1 MYMYKCLTLLLF
13 STVGSDN
20 SCFSGLSQSVAI
32 RLRKYILCDY
42 DKNSRPIRDHNQP
55 VNLSIQT
62 RVIYYD
68 YNTFDNSFTADSWMG
83 LQWIDEHLAWN
94 PADYES
100 IKSVHLSS
108 NNIWVPDFSIY
119 NKKNG
124 NGEQSVIRNSHCTVK
139 IDGEVRCVV
148 STSYTTVC
156 ISDYT
161 NFPYD
166 EHNCTVRFGSWT
178 HTGEELNLEIDVIT
192 EDLVPNGEWKLINTS
207 AYKHPG
213 VYECCPN
220 NTYPSVDLSF
230 KIQRLS
236 GSHTASVV
244 FSAIVLIII
253 TLTSLWLAPDN
264 PHRLNLCYIN
274 IISEFVYLEYLYWMI
289 PMNNDYRIPLI
300 LLFARDSVVLSVF
313 TLIFTLGLANM
324 MKNEQPVPELI
335 SNVVS
340 VLVAFRLGQFVF
352 LSNCLFKGYEEYEH
366 YITAVHKKDA
376 TWSKT
381 QWLIFSKILNRLCI
395 GIFVLIYLCMFIAF
409 NP

>member
-1 MYMYKCLTLLLF
+1 MNRTQIFICTRFQAFAWTEFCFAHCVCYLF
-13 STVGSDN
+13 
-20 SCFSGLSQSVAI
+20 F
-32 RLRKYILCDY
+32 R
-42 DKNSRPIRDHNQP
+42 
-55 VNLSIQT
+55 
-62 RVIYYD
+62 
-68 YNTFDNSFTADSWMG
+68 
-83 LQWIDEHLAWN
+83 
-94 PADYES
+94 
-100 IKSVHLSS
+100 
-108 NNIWVPDFSIY
+108 
-119 NKKNG
+119 KNG

-244 FSAIVLIII
+244 FSAIGEIII
-253 TLTSLWLAPDN
+253 
-264 PHRLNLCYIN
+264 RLFNFCPIIYFSFDYYNSN
-274 IISEFVYLEYLYWMI
+274 IFMACS
-289 PMNNDYRIPLI
+289 R
-300 LLFARDSVVLSVF
+300 
-313 TLIFTLGLANM
+313 
-324 MKNEQPVPELI
+324 
-335 SNVVS
+335 
-340 VLVAFRLGQFVF
+340 
-352 LSNCLFKGYEEYEH
+352 
-366 YITAVHKKDA
+366 
-376 TWSKT
+376 
-381 QWLIFSKILNRLCI
+381 
-395 GIFVLIYLCMFIAF
+395 
-409 NP
+409 